1 MYTLDIYLQKVIVAL
16 YPNYLSHD
24 QEEMMTVREE
34 EEEGEEEEEK
44 EKEEEEEGEMEDVP
58 MTNVVRL
65 CATYVSVIHR
75 DKERN
80 VRYNRM
86 LLERRDF

>member
-1 MYTLDIYLQKVIVAL
+1 
-16 YPNYLSHD
+16 
-24 QEEMMTVREE
+24 MTVRVEE
-34 EEEGEEEEEK
+34 EEEGEEEEK

-58 MTNVVRL
+58 MTNLRL

-75 DKERN
+75 DKETD
-80 VRYNRM
+80 VRRDNRM